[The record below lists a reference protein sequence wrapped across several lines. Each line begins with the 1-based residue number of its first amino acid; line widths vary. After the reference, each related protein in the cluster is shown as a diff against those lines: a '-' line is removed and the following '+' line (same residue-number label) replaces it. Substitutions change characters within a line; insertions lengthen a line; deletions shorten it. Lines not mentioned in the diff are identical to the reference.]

1 MGKKDINSEIKKRKF
16 PEPKI
21 IDKLHEYIYKTGI
34 FRAGLEMNIWDKVA
48 KGWDTAEKIAAN
60 ENWDPPGTRILL
72 DDLCSLKLL
81 IKRNNRYHLVKE
93 AKCFLLS
100 DKPTYEGKFLIN
112 EFHWE
117 GDGLLAE
124 TIRTGKRP
132 IHYNAIKDEMI
143 DVWIEMYVSRLTD
156 VDNYLKI
163 SSQLWKEL
171 AIQPHSGMRV
181 LDVACGPAPLTLAL
195 ARQNSGVLV
204 TLVDWERILITALNF
219 ACKLGVEKQVT
230 IKKGDL
236 WITDFG
242 QNQFDLAFLGNITHF
257 FSPEENIR
265 LFEKTYEA
273 LNPAGVIAIDAI
285 RHEYPLPS
293 DPELWY
299 YALSRG
305 GAAYDFEQY
314 RNMLERAGFTSVQD
328 VAKQPIRA
336 IKL

>member
-1 MGKKDINSEIKKRKF
+1 
-16 PEPKI
+16 
-21 IDKLHEYIYKTGI
+21 
-34 FRAGLEMNIWDKVA
+34 
-48 KGWDTAEKIAAN
+48 
-60 ENWDPPGTRILL
+60 
-72 DDLCSLKLL
+72 
-81 IKRNNRYHLVKE
+81 
-93 AKCFLLS
+93 
-100 DKPTYEGKFLIN
+100 
-112 EFHWE
+112 
-117 GDGLLAE
+117 
-124 TIRTGKRP
+124 
-132 IHYNAIKDEMI
+132 
-143 DVWIEMYVSRLTD
+143 
-156 VDNYLKI
+156 
-163 SSQLWKEL
+163 
-171 AIQPHSGMRV
+171 MRV
-181 LDVACGPAPLTLAL
+181 LDVACGPAPQTLAL
-195 ARQNSGVLV
+195 ALQHSGVQV
-204 TLVDWERILITALNF
+204 TLLDWERILITALNF

-293 DPELWY
+293 GPELWY
-299 YALSRG
+299 YALSKG

>member
-1 MGKKDINSEIKKRKF
+1 MSNRIERFPKF

-21 IDKLHEYIYKTGI
+21 IDKLDEYIYKTGI
-34 FRAGLEMNIWDKVA
+34 FRAGLELNIWDKVA

-60 ENWDPPGTRILL
+60 EKWDPLGTRMLL

-81 IKRNNRYHLVKE
+81 IKHNNRYHLVKE
-93 AKCFLLS
+93 AECYLLS

-132 IHYNAIKDEMI
+132 IHYNATKDEMI
-143 DVWIEMYVSRLTD
+143 DVWIEMYVSSLTD
-156 VDNYLKI
+156 ADNYLKM
-163 SSQLWKEL
+163 SKQLWKKL
-171 AIQPHSGMRV
+171 AVQPHSGMQV
-181 LDVACGPAPLTLAL
+181 LDVACGPAPRTLAL
-195 ARQNSGVLV
+195 ARLHSGVQV
-204 TLVDWERILITALNF
+204 TLLDWERILKTALNF

-236 WITDFG
+236 WATDFG
-242 QNQFDLAFLGNITHF
+242 SNQFDLVFLGNITHF

-265 LFEKTYEA
+265 LFQKAYDA
-273 LNPAGVIAIDAI
+273 LIPTGVIAINAI
-285 RHEYPLPS
+285 RHEYPLPL
-293 DPELWY
+293 DPELRY
-299 YALSRG
+299 YALSKG
-305 GAAYDFEQY
+305 GAAYDFEEY
-314 RNMLERAGFTSVQD
+314 RDMLEKAGFTDIKD

-336 IKL
+336 VKS